1 MLVPPRIFLIEDDP
15 IVRRGSEQALSLAG
29 MQVHGFS
36 NAEAALDALA
46 GNPPWVVVT
55 DVRLPGRDGLHL
67 LREMR
72 GHDREIPVVLV
83 TGHGDVTMAV
93 QAMQDGAFDFI
104 EKPFASERLVSAV
117 RRAGER
123 RGLLAENRSLRERL
137 PPGGAAAI
145 IGQSAAIERVR
156 RLVEALAPADVD
168 ILLSGETGS
177 GKEVVARA
185 IHAVSGRTGPFVALN
200 CGALPENLIE
210 SEIFGHEAGA
220 FTGAAR
226 RRIGK
231 IEHANR
237 GTLFLDE
244 IESMSMAVQVKF
256 LRVLQQREVERLG
269 SNLPV
274 AVDCRVVAAAKDDL
288 KKRSEQGSFRA
299 DLYYRLNV
307 VAIDIPPLRKR
318 PGDVALLM
326 AHFVK
331 IAAARHRVPAP
342 EWTEADM
349 LRWQQHPWPGNVRE
363 LQNVAERFCLG
374 VLDRDEASASSIAPL
389 SVRLEIVE
397 RGLIA
402 DALRVADGQVAR
414 AAELLQIPRKTLY
427 DKLQR
432 FGMPAHDFGANKTA
446 ESSNQAPP

>member
-1 MLVPPRIFLIEDDP
+1 MLAQTRIFLIEDDP

-29 MQVHGFS
+29 MRVHSFS
-36 NAEAALDALA
+36 NAEAALEALG

-55 DVRLPGRDGLHL
+55 DVKLPGNDGLHL

-72 GHDREIPVVLV
+72 SHDREIPVVLV
-83 TGHGDVTMAV
+83 TGHGDVSMAV

-117 RRAGER
+117 RKASER
-123 RGLLAENRSLRERL
+123 RSLLAENRSLRERL
-137 PPGGAAAI
+137 PPEGAAAI
-145 IGQSAAIERVR
+145 IGQSASIEKVR

-220 FTGAAR
+220 FTGATK

-231 IEHANR
+231 IEYANR

-244 IESMSMAVQVKF
+244 IESMSMSIQVKF

-269 SNLPV
+269 SNLSV
-274 AVDCRVVAAAKDDL
+274 SVDCRVVAAAKDDL
-288 KKRSEQGSFRA
+288 KRLAEQGRFRA

-331 IAAARHRVPAP
+331 VAAARHRVPAP
-342 EWTEADM
+342 DWTEPDM
-349 LRWQQHPWPGNVRE
+349 LRWQQHQWPGNVRE

-374 VLDRDEASASSIAPL
+374 VLDRDESVAVPIAPL
-389 SVRLEIVE
+389 FVRLEIFE
-397 RGLIA
+397 RALIA
-402 DALRVADGQVAR
+402 DALRVADGHVAK
-414 AAELLQIPRKTLY
+414 AADLLQIPRKTLY

-432 FGMPAHDFGANKTA
+432 FGMPAHDFATAGAPA
-446 ESSNQAPP
+446 SSDRTM